1 MVLGLETCF
10 SWGGSLT
17 AWGGSPTTWG
27 GSPTASL
34 SPNSLGADAG
44 HVLRCNEHK
53 MLDIQTSAH
62 DAFLE

>member
-1 MVLGLETCF
+1 MVLGLETFF
-10 SWGGSLT
+10 S
-17 AWGGSPTTWG
+17 WG
-27 GSPTASL
+27 GSPTA

-62 DAFLE
+62 DTFLE